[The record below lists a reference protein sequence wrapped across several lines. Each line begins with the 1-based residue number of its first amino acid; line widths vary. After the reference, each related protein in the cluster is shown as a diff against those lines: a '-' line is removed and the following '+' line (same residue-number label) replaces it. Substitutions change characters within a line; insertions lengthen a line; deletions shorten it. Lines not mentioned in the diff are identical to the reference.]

1 MASALYIP
9 YVKVREYRKCRVT
22 QIDPFAK
29 IYNRSIRERY
39 IYGKRYSGVYS
50 HISIYHFS
58 LTSKILN
65 LIGSDSER
73 TFLLLAFYIQH
84 KFTDLLLFSESPPC

>member
-9 YVKVREYRKCRVT
+9 YVKVREYLLKYRVT
-22 QIDPFAK
+22 QIDPITK

-73 TFLLLAFYIQH
+73 PYYF
-84 KFTDLLLFSESPPC
+84 

>member
-9 YVKVREYRKCRVT
+9 YVKVREYLKCRVT
-22 QIDPFAK
+22 QIDPITK
-29 IYNRSIRERY
+29 LYNRSIRERY

-73 TFLLLAFYIQH
+73 PYYF
-84 KFTDLLLFSESPPC
+84 